1 VSSLA
6 FALCLVAVLLVPL
19 IVAISRS
26 NQLFVLRITAGQP
39 KFIRG
44 RMPQPLFDQISDVLR
59 GSNAQGALIVVTENG
74 RPRVT
79 TRGQF
84 DSGLLQQIRNVVGL
98 YPLAKLRAGGRPRS

>member
-6 FALCLVAVLLVPL
+6 FALTLTAVLLLPL

-26 NQLFVLRITAGQP
+26 NQLFVLRVSAGQL

-44 RMPQPLFDQISDVLR
+44 RMPQALFDQISDILR
-59 GSNAQGALIVVTENG
+59 GSHAEGALIVVKEDG

-84 DSGLLQQIRNVVGL
+84 DAGLLQQIRNVIGL
-98 YPLAKLRAGGRPRS
+98 YPLAKLLAGGRPRT